1 MAKTYDSAS
10 SFLEDVAFERFK
22 YKRLTFTPVFAGEL
36 AEECGAESHLWNDPE
51 IREIASAMADGLWNP
66 DRSYFPVVF
75 DPVGVCLDGMKRI
88 VACALS
94 GKNVQMNVLVAT
106 DRELDCNREAILK
119 RIRGGVR

>member
-36 AEECGAESHLWNDPE
+36 AEECGVESSRWNDPE
-51 IREIASAMADGLWNP
+51 VREIACAMSNGLWNP

-75 DPVGVCLDGMKRI
+75 DPVGVCLDGEKRI

-94 GKNVQMNVLVAT
+94 GRNVQMNVLVAT
-106 DRELDCNREAILK
+106 DKELDCNREAILK
-119 RIRGGVR
+119 RIRAGVR